1 VWVWLPSPLISVPP
15 GRSLALRVPFAG
27 LAYHR
32 LSRCWLARRPSDLVD
47 LHSYSSTPE
56 VIFPIGCPAQL
67 ISIPMSR
74 PQGFDS
80 RFGFVRDRV
89 GYRAGCSWPADYAVP
104 IPVFVRPSLVVV
116 VLFGSSCIARVPGHF
131 VWASTPGS
139 SVPSHGV
146 RYRMSGLP
154 ASDSMCWY
162 DPTVMGRASW
172 CLRSQFLGV
181 PPSGFRG

>member
-1 VWVWLPSPLISVPP
+1 MPAHLISIPIPPPLGFDSRFGFVSGRLGIPSPRGLEFILSFIVWVLLPSPLISVPP

-67 ISIPMSR
+67 ISIPMPR

-89 GYRAGCSWPADYAVP
+89 GYRACCSWPADYAVP

-116 VLFGSSCIARVPGHF
+116 VLF
-131 VWASTPGS
+131 
-139 SVPSHGV
+139 
-146 RYRMSGLP
+146 
-154 ASDSMCWY
+154 
-162 DPTVMGRASW
+162 
-172 CLRSQFLGV
+172 
-181 PPSGFRG
+181 